1 MKILLTI
8 LFVTNFYVLSSQ
20 SVNTYGQTIK
30 YIGNGA
36 IDNNLRITFELD
48 VIDRP
53 HYVDH
58 CYIGVFSQFIGRY
71 YYDKFEQP
79 INIVGTKITKFEEP
93 QNNDTITLY
102 ELDDNFNCIAIFKGL
117 IVGNKFNGI
126 WSKNNK
132 NKNLSFS
139 ITFDSKKFT
148 ELYVSTPKG
157 IYTLPIDHRNKFNQ
171 NEFEV
176 IKVEK
181 YEDKTFV
188 LLKLNLTH
196 CSALNCRGHGCGG
209 TNLYLRLYEIQD
221 RSYNIHESFLDGYG
235 YDDHPRNLMEEK
247 IGVDFYKAKIRQYDG
262 ENTESFYTVHVNFAE
277 MNKGIREIKL

>member
-20 SVNTYGQTIK
+20 SVNTYGRTIK
-30 YIGNGA
+30 YIGKGT
-36 IDNNLRITFELD
+36 IDNNLSITFELD

-71 YYDKFEQP
+71 YYDKFEQS

-102 ELDDNFNCIAIFKGL
+102 ELDDNFNCIATFKGL
-117 IVGNKFNGI
+117 IVGNKFNGV

-157 IYTLPIDHRNKFNQ
+157 RYTLPIDHRNKFNQ

-176 IKVEK
+176 IKVEE

-196 CSALNCRGHGCGG
+196 CSALNCRGRGCGG

-221 RSYNIHESFLDGYG
+221 RSYKIHESFLEGYG
-235 YDDHPRNLMEEK
+235 YDGHPRDLMEEK
-247 IGVDFYKAKIRQYDG
+247 IGVDFYKAKIRQYNG
-262 ENTESFYTVHVNFAE
+262 ENTETYYTVHVNFAE